1 MRYTILGF
9 NQRLSIEYGLDM
21 NDLLLLRWFIDF
33 YHSGKMVKM
42 NVREKGYAW
51 INYKKI
57 IEDIP
62 ILNMQ
67 KTAVARRLMK
77 LCDIGLMEHETLKQ
91 GGTFSL
97 YKLTSKYEE
106 LISDTQNDE
115 GSTQKYEGYDS
126 KVAGGSTQK
135 YDKNINILNNNKLNI
150 KDDIEEDTIFDYLQ
164 KNGFILTPIHYEII
178 REWEDNELTRYAIQ
192 IAVLNNVYKIS
203 YIDKILYN
211 FKVNN
216 ITTVEQAKAL
226 KCKSNYQ
233 KIESDVPEW
242 FDKDFNEDKEIEWS
256 EFTDEQRER
265 MERLIAMD
273 GKQETNNN

>member
-1 MRYTILGF
+1 MRFTILGF

-42 NVREKGYAW
+42 NVREKEYAW

-106 LISDTQNDE
+106 LISDTQNNE

-135 YDKNINILNNNKLNI
+135 YDQNINILNNNKLNI

-164 KNGFILTPIHYEII
+164 KNGFILTPIHCEII

-216 ITTVEQAKAL
+216 ITTVEQAKTL
-226 KCKSNYQ
+226 KYKNNYQ

-242 FDKDFNEDKEIEWS
+242 FDKDFDEDKEIEWS
-256 EFTDEQRER
+256 EFTDEQRKR

>member
-1 MRYTILGF
+1 MRFTILGF

-42 NVREKGYAW
+42 NVREKEYAW

-106 LISDTQNDE
+106 LISDTQNNE
-115 GSTQKYEGYDS
+115 GDTQKYEGYDL
-126 KVAGGSTQK
+126 KVVGGSTQK
-135 YDKNINILNNNKLNI
+135 YDQNINILNNNKLNI

-216 ITTVEQAKAL
+216 ITTVEQAKTL
-226 KCKSNYQ
+226 KYKSNYQ

-242 FDKDFNEDKEIEWS
+242 FDKEFNEDKEIEWGD
-256 EFTDEQRER
+256 FTDEQRER